1 LERTA
6 QAIDV
11 LQRNSA
17 VQHGIFGAI
26 RFSGLFPPRMLLND
40 FLAQGQDLCDQDAR
54 MERWPPFILS
64 EVEYSIVKSWWIT
77 RHPEAREDALDTSS
91 WSEWSTAMLERLN
104 AD

>member
-1 LERTA
+1 MERTA

-11 LQRNSA
+11 LQRNSE
-17 VQHGIFGAI
+17 VQHGIFGAV
-26 RFSGLFPPRMLLND
+26 RFSGVFPPRILLNE

-64 EVEYSIVKSWWIT
+64 EDEYNNVKSWWIT
-77 RHPEAREDALDTSS
+77 RHPEAIEDFLGASS
-91 WSEWSTAMLERLN
+91 WSEWSTVMLERSN